1 MEQKNATNKPAT
13 APRPAAPAAPKTGEA
28 KGGSALAAIVIP
40 LALVISYLVWK
51 FVMGDNS
58 HFQGGNNH
66 NNPLPGDYLGIV
78 YKGGVIVPI
87 LMSMFLIVVTFSIE
101 RFLTISRAKG
111 SKSIESF
118 VRTVRQKLNVND
130 ITGAIATCDQ
140 QKGSVA
146 NVVKA
151 GLLKYQEM
159 ARERGIDKDQKILA
173 IQKEIE
179 ESTALELPMLEKNL
193 VIISTLASVAT
204 LVGLLGTVFGMI
216 NAFAALANAGAP
228 DAVGLA
234 NGISEALINTALG
247 ILTSAI
253 AIIMYNFFTS
263 RIDELTYSIDEA
275 GFSIIQTFASQHGE
289 ERVQNTVA

>member
-1 MEQKNATNKPAT
+1 MEQKNAMNKPA
-13 APRPAAPAAPKTGEA
+13 APARPAAPAPKTGEA
-28 KGGSALAAIVIP
+28 KGGSVFAAIVIP
-40 LALVISYLVWK
+40 LALAVAIAIYK
-51 FVMGDNS
+51 FVLGNPAN
-58 HFQGGNNH
+58 FQGGNPANH
-66 NNPLPGDYLGIV
+66 PLPGNYLGIV
-78 YKGGVIVPI
+78 YKGGFIVPV
-87 LMSMFLIVVTFSIE
+87 LMSMLIIVVTFSIE
-101 RFLTISRAKG
+101 RFLTISKAKG
-111 SKSIESF
+111 TKGVEGF
-118 VRTVRQKLNVND
+118 VRSIRQKLNVND
-130 ITGAIATCDQ
+130 ITGAIAVCDQ

-159 ARERGIDKDQKILA
+159 SRERGMDKDQKILA

-179 ESTALELPMLEKNL
+179 ETTALELPMLEKNL

-253 AIIMYNFFTS
+253 AIVMYNFFTS
-263 RIDELTYSIDEA
+263 KIDELTYSIDEA

-289 ERVQNTVA
+289 ERVHGAA